1 MSSLN
6 LILLVFFCGVTLGT
20 IVCRLRDDAKLAL
33 YRRFIED
40 RLRLQLP
47 LL

>member
-1 MSSLN
+1 MSLLN
-6 LILLVFFCGVTLGT
+6 LVLFVFVIGVMLGT

-40 RLRLQLP
+40 RLRLQFP
-47 LL
+47 VF